1 MFKEDRIMKNKIHA
15 GVLIL
20 ALSLTVVAACG
31 KVESSDPLAPP
42 PTKAVIKI
50 STAGSF
56 GPDRLIGG
64 ITVTAV
70 LPAGVTVKATP
81 DTQNTSILVSDQGV
95 VTASGVTS
103 VNAAAFA
110 TVDQPDRRLQ
120 IQVYDQNGFGTGEF
134 VTVACDIA
142 SGATPTAGNF
152 GLEGFIAKDL
162 NGADIDGLTAGLTV
176 DLQ

>member
-1 MFKEDRIMKNKIHA
+1 
-15 GVLIL
+15 
-20 ALSLTVVAACG
+20 
-31 KVESSDPLAPP
+31 
-42 PTKAVIKI
+42 
-50 STAGSF
+50 
-56 GPDRLIGG
+56 
-64 ITVTAV
+64 
-70 LPAGVTVKATP
+70 
-81 DTQNTSILVSDQGV
+81 V